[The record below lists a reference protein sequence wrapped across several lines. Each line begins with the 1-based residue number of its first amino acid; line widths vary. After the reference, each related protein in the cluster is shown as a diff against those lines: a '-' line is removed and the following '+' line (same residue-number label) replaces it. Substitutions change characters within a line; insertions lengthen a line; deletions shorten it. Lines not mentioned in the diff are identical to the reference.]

1 MWTELLQT
9 HGYWILALGC
19 LLEGETVLIL
29 AGYAAHRGL
38 LDPVA
43 VLAIASLSGFAGDQG
58 FFWLGR
64 RHGAGVIARFPSV
77 ARQSERM
84 QRLIERWH
92 EAVIVGVRFAYGLR
106 VAGPILIGA
115 SAVPAGRF
123 AAFNALGAVLWA
135 TTVGGIG
142 WVFGAAAQAVL
153 GRLHAIEGRLLD
165 GLVGVLLAAA
175 LVRAVLHRR
184 AARAARAVQAGQA
197 RQRAGARAP

>member
-1 MWTELLQT
+1 MWTDLLQT

-38 LDPVA
+38 LDPLA

-64 RHGAGVIARFPSV
+64 RHGPDVIARFPAV
-77 ARQSERM
+77 ARHSERL
-84 QRLIERWH
+84 QRLVERWH

-106 VAGPILIGA
+106 IAGPILIGA
-115 SAVPAGRF
+115 SAVPAWGF
-123 AAFNALGAVLWA
+123 AAFNALGAMLWA
-135 TTVGGIG
+135 TTIGGIG
-142 WVFGAAAQAVL
+142 WVFGAAAEATL
-153 GRLHAIEGRLLD
+153 GRMHALEGRLLAA
-165 GLVGVLLAAA
+165 LVGVLLAAA

-184 AARAARAVQAGQA
+184 AARATQAGRAQA
-197 RQRAGARAP
+197 RKP

>member
-1 MWTELLQT
+1 MIAIWTDLLQT

-38 LDPVA
+38 LDPVV
-43 VLAIASLSGFAGDQG
+43 VLAIASLSGFAGDRG

-92 EAVIVGVRFAYGLR
+92 EAVIVGVLF
-106 VAGPILIGA
+106 
-115 SAVPAGRF
+115 
-123 AAFNALGAVLWA
+123 
-135 TTVGGIG
+135 
-142 WVFGAAAQAVL
+142 
-153 GRLHAIEGRLLD
+153 
-165 GLVGVLLAAA
+165 AAA

-184 AARAARAVQAGQA
+184 AARAARADS
-197 RQRAGARAP
+197 RAP